1 MSRATRRLGR
11 GTGDRPLIGLDLLYL
26 EPGSTGGMES
36 YARCLVPL
44 LPAAIPEARFVAFAG
59 RELAKEWKAS
69 PWASS
74 IDVIEIPVSARSRI
88 VRTGAEYTLLAAKAM
103 HERVAVLHGLGN
115 IVPKAPG
122 VRSVVTV
129 HDLIFLRY
137 PETTSRL
144 LARGA
149 GAIVPFSARRADA
162 VIAISQATSDDVVG
176 LAGVPPSRV
185 HVVHSGPG
193 ARCDVSGTSEAEL
206 RARFGL
212 GDGPVI
218 LSVSARRPHKN
229 LSQLIIA
236 MAEVPDAML
245 VLPGYPTP
253 YDEELRELARQRG
266 VAKRVV
272 FCDWVTS
279 EDLEGLYAVAV
290 CMAFPTLAEGFG
302 LPVLEAMARGIPVA
316 VSGIP
321 IMREIAGDAA
331 IYFDPKSSDAIA
343 ATLMRVIADAA
354 LRDQLRASGLQR
366 VRAFS
371 WENTAS
377 ATAHVYRSLLGERL
391 S

>member
-1 MSRATRRLGR
+1 
-11 GTGDRPLIGLDLLYL
+11 
-26 EPGSTGGMES
+26 
-36 YARCLVPL
+36 
-44 LPAAIPEARFVAFAG
+44 
-59 RELAKEWKAS
+59 
-69 PWASS
+69 
-74 IDVIEIPVSARSRI
+74 

-290 CMAFPTLAEGFG
+290 CMAFPTL
-302 LPVLEAMARGIPVA
+302 
-316 VSGIP
+316 
-321 IMREIAGDAA
+321 GDGTRNPRCRIGHSNHA
-331 IYFDPKSSDAIA
+331 
-343 ATLMRVIADAA
+343 
-354 LRDQLRASGLQR
+354 
-366 VRAFS
+366 
-371 WENTAS
+371 
-377 ATAHVYRSLLGERL
+377 
-391 S
+391 